1 MKLFLK
7 EFGPGLL
14 LVVIMAVGNL
24 VLGGNLPAEV
34 PVHFNIQGEADRYEA
49 AQTFIWIMP
58 AALLGAMGLI
68 SVLLRVSP
76 RQWSMP
82 NSRPLLGQI
91 YLAVGVLLAGIHFGT
106 LFDPTGGET
115 FRFALALSGALFLIL
130 FGNVIGKSEKNFFIG
145 LRLPWTIAS
154 DNNWSATHR
163 LTGMLMVIAGLIMGI
178 AAFIHPAMEVFAA
191 GLVVPILIGCIYSFV
206 YYWTRERSQE
216 AE

>member
-7 EFGPGLL
+7 EFLPG
-14 LVVIMAVGNL
+14 LVVIATMVAGNL
-24 VLGGNLPAEV
+24 IYGGGLPAEV
-34 PVHFNIQGEADRYEA
+34 PVHFNLAGEADRFESA
-49 AQTFIWIMP
+49 ATFIWLLP
-58 AALLGAMGLI
+58 AALLGSMIVI

-91 YLAVGVLLAGIHFGT
+91 YLAIGVLLAGIHFGT
-106 LFDPTGGET
+106 LIDPTGGET
-115 FRFALALSGALFLIL
+115 FRFALALSGALFLII

-163 LTGMLMVIAGLIMGI
+163 LTGMLMVLAGLLMAA
-178 AAFIHPAMEVFAA
+178 AAFVSPSMEVFAA

-206 YYWTRERSQE
+206 YYWTRERAQE
-216 AE
+216 LD